1 GIDDRY
7 RDAAAFEFEP
17 HAFGEIDN
25 RRLAR
30 AVAAVAGPAGIAEQ
44 RAHDGN
50 VSRLARQHLRQH
62 RRHRVNHAV
71 DIERHRAVEAVE
83 VDIANVEW
91 RIHAGAEQSEID
103 RPDRTFDPDDAGFEL
118 VGLKHV

>member
-1 GIDDRY
+1 QRAAGLQEAFDLRRESDLVRLAAELLQDLPRAALLAHDVELLLRIVRRVERRIDETGIDDRY

-62 RRHRVNHAV
+62 RR
-71 DIERHRAVEAVE
+71 
-83 VDIANVEW
+83 
-91 RIHAGAEQSEID
+91 
-103 RPDRTFDPDDAGFEL
+103 
-118 VGLKHV
+118 